1 MYMQSTSITVPVSV
15 RLKVV
20 ELSEVPVAPP
30 VVRVVLGVSLTAAV
44 VQSCVV
50 KAMVGGIVTITSVA
64 SGND

>member
-1 MYMQSTSITVPVSV
+1 MAQ
-15 RLKVV
+15 
-20 ELSEVPVAPP
+20 P

-44 VQSCVV
+44 VQGCVV